1 VVVDAAG
8 WPALVAQLDID
19 PPTRMLALHCALL
32 GREGA
37 VLRLALDP
45 RQASARTK
53 AREDKLAQ
61 ALSRQLGQAM
71 RIDIEVRAAAI
82 ETPAQASDRANQE
95 SIAAAHAQLAA
106 DPVVQAIQ
114 QRFGATIHP
123 DSVRP
128 L

>member
-1 VVVDAAG
+1 
-8 WPALVAQLDID
+8 
-19 PPTRMLALHCALL
+19 LL
-32 GREGA
+32 GREGG

-53 AREDKLAQ
+53 AREEKLSQ
-61 ALSRQLGQAM
+61 ALSRQLGEAV

-82 ETPAQASDRANQE
+82 ETPAQAADRANHE
-95 SIAAAHAQLAA
+95 SIAAAHEQLLA
-106 DPVVQAIQ
+106 DPVVQSIQ

-128 L
+128 LEPR